1 MKQVLQNRK
10 TGKVAVVDVP
20 VPVLQRGRI
29 LVRTVVSLIS
39 SGTERAAVEQARKSL
54 LQEARERPD
63 LVRSVVDKAR
73 TEGLMH
79 TFGAVRDKLAASQGL
94 GYSAS
99 GIVVGVGDDVTEFRI
114 GDRVACAGLGF
125 ASHAEAISVPKNLSV
140 HLPENVD
147 FQAGAFGTLGAIA
160 LQGVRLA
167 EPTLGESFVVIG
179 LGLVGQ
185 LTVQLL
191 KANGCRVFGI
201 DLDPNRIKLAR
212 ELGAEAGCPA
222 GSAGVSPAVSQQDP
236 TRAVNVWTSGRGAD
250 AVVIT
255 AASDSNQ
262 PVELAGEMSRVKGR
276 VVVVGS
282 TGLQI
287 PRQTFYNRELALKI
301 SMSYGPGRYDPE
313 YEERGHDYPFGYV
326 RWTEQRNIE
335 AFLRLISEGRVNV
348 DRLITHRFPV
358 AEAERAYEV
367 IAGSQPEPHLGV
379 LLEYDPE
386 SEPGR
391 EIDLSGHS
399 APSRK
404 PEGKVRIGVI
414 GAGNYLRTMLLPQFQ
429 SAGAEFHSIATASG
443 VSAHDVGNKF
453 GFARAVSDAD
463 VVIDDPEV
471 NLVVI
476 GTRHDSHADLARR
489 ALARGRH
496 VFVEKPLALCD
507 EELDRL
513 LGVAANADGRLMA
526 GFNRRFSPLAA
537 RAKDFFAG
545 RRAPLWFIYRVNAG
559 RAPKGHWTQDPREG
573 GGPIVGEVCHFVD
586 LLQYWAEAPPVSVFA
601 ETIASGNREI
611 VNYDS
616 VLITLRFADS
626 SMACIAYLAEGDKTL
641 PKERVEIFGEGK
653 VFVLDDFRNALL
665 YRNGRQETLKLRKQD
680 KGQAEEAKAVC
691 NMVIQGGASPI
702 ALEELA
708 ATTRAT
714 FRILDSLRSGQSV
727 GIK

>member
-20 VPVLQRGRI
+20 VPVLQRGRV
-29 LVRTVVSLIS
+29 LVRTVASLIS

-63 LVRSVVDKAR
+63 LVKSVLDKAR
-73 TEGLMH
+73 TEGLMQ
-79 TFGAVRDKLAASQGL
+79 TFGAVRDKLAASQAL

-99 GIVVGVGDDVTEFRI
+99 GIVVGVGDDVTEFRA

-125 ASHAEAISVPKNLSV
+125 ASHAEAISVPKNLCV

-147 FQAGAFGTLGAIA
+147 FPAGAFGTLGAIA

-185 LTVQLL
+185 LTAQLL

-201 DLDPNRIKLAR
+201 DLDSNRINLAR
-212 ELGAEAGCPA
+212 EMGAEAGCLA
-222 GSAGVSPAVSQQDP
+222 NDDAAQTVDS
-236 TRAVNVWTSGRGAD
+236 WTTGRGAD
-250 AVVIT
+250 AVLIT

-262 PVELAGEMSRVKGR
+262 PIELAGEVSRVKGR

-282 TGLQI
+282 TGLQV
-287 PRQTFYNRELALKI
+287 PRQTFYNRELTLKI

-335 AFLRLISEGRVNV
+335 AFLQLVSEGRANV

-367 IAGSQPEPHLGV
+367 ITASSPEPHLGV

-391 EIDLSGHS
+391 VIELSGHS
-399 APSRK
+399 ISSRR
-404 PEGKVRIGVI
+404 PEEKVRLGVI
-414 GAGNYLRTMLLPQFQ
+414 GAGDYLRAMLLPQFQ

-453 GFARAVSDAD
+453 GFVRAVSEADA
-463 VVIDDPEV
+463 VIDDPNV
-471 NLVVI
+471 NLVII
-476 GTRHDSHADLARR
+476 GTRHDLHADLAKR
-489 ALARGRH
+489 ALERGRH
-496 VFVEKPLALCD
+496 VFVEKPLALSD
-507 EELDRL
+507 EDLDGL
-513 LGVAANADGRLMA
+513 LEVAANSNGHLMV

-537 RAKDFFAG
+537 KAKDFFAG
-545 RRAPLWFIYRVNAG
+545 RLAPLSFVYRVNAG
-559 RAPKGHWTQDPREG
+559 RVPKGHWTQDPREG
-573 GGPIVGEVCHFVD
+573 GGRIVGEVCHFID
-586 LLQYWAEAPPVSVFA
+586 LLQYWTETPPVSVFA
-601 ETIASGNREI
+601 EAIASENQEI
-611 VNYDS
+611 VNDDS
-616 VLITLRFADS
+616 VLITVRFADGS
-626 SMACIAYLAEGDKTL
+626 NACIAYLAEGDKTL
-641 PKERVEIFGEGK
+641 PKERVEIFAEGK

-665 YRNGRQETLKLRKQD
+665 YRNGREEKLKMGKQD
-680 KGQAEEAKAVC
+680 KGQAGEAKAVC
-691 NMVIQGGASPI
+691 RMVLEGGPAPISLADLAS
-702 ALEELA
+702 
-708 ATTRAT
+708 TTRAT
-714 FRILDSLRSGQSV
+714 FRILESLRSGQPERL
-727 GIK
+727 

>member
-1 MKQVLQNRK
+1 M
-10 TGKVAVVDVP
+10 
-20 VPVLQRGRI
+20 
-29 LVRTVVSLIS
+29 RTVASLIS
-39 SGTERAAVEQARKSL
+39 AGTERAAVEQARKSL

-73 TEGLMH
+73 TEGLLH
-79 TFGAVRDKLAASQGL
+79 TFGAVRDKLAASQAL

-99 GIVVGVGDDVTEFRI
+99 GIVVGVGDDVTEFRV

-125 ASHAEAISVPKNLSV
+125 ASHAEAISVPKNLCV

-147 FQAGAFGTLGAIA
+147 FEAGAFGTLGAIA

-185 LTVQLL
+185 LTLQLL

-201 DLDPNRIKLAR
+201 DLDPNRIKLALA
-212 ELGAEAGCPA
+212 LGAEAGCLAGSNA
-222 GSAGVSPAVSQQDP
+222 GSAGVSPADDP
-236 TRAVNVWTSGRGAD
+236 KDTVIRWSLGRGAD

-262 PVELAGEMSRVKGR
+262 PVELAGEISRVKGR

-335 AFLRLISEGRVNV
+335 AFLQLISEGRINV
-348 DRLITHRFPV
+348 DRLVTHRFPV

-367 IAGSQPEPHLGV
+367 IAGSLHEPHLGV

-391 EIDLSGHS
+391 EIELSGHS
-399 APSRK
+399 ISSRK
-404 PEGKVRIGVI
+404 PEEQVRIGVI
-414 GAGNYLRTMLLPQFQ
+414 GAGDYLRAMLLPQFQ

-463 VVIDDPEV
+463 AVINDPKV

-476 GTRHDSHADLARR
+476 GTRHDLHAELARR
-489 ALARGRH
+489 GLERGRH

-507 EELDRL
+507 EDLDRL
-513 LGVAANADGRLMA
+513 LEVAANANGRLIV

-537 RAKDFFAG
+537 KAKDFFAG
-545 RRAPLWFIYRVNAG
+545 RRAPLSFVYRVNAG
-559 RAPKGHWTQDPREG
+559 RVPKGHWTQDPREG
-573 GGPIVGEVCHFVD
+573 GGRIVGEVCHFID
-586 LLQYWAEAPPVSVFA
+586 LLQYWTEAPPVSVFA
-601 ETIASGNREI
+601 ETIASGNQEI
-611 VNYDS
+611 VNDDS
-616 VLITLRFADS
+616 VLITLRFADGS
-626 SMACIAYLAEGDKTL
+626 NGCIAYLAEGDKTL

-653 VFVLDDFRNALL
+653 VFVLDDFRDALF
-665 YRNGRQETLKLRKQD
+665 YRNGREEKLKLRKQD

-691 NMVIQGGASPI
+691 RMVLEDGPAPI

-714 FRILDSLRSGQSV
+714 FRIKDSLRSGNPV
-727 GIK
+727 KLN

>member
-20 VPVLQRGRI
+20 VPALQRGRV
-29 LVRTVVSLIS
+29 LVRSVASLIS

-73 TEGLMH
+73 TEGLLH
-79 TFGAVRDKLAASQGL
+79 TFGAVRDKLAASQAL

-99 GIVVGVGDDVTEFRI
+99 GIVVGVGDDVTEFRV

-125 ASHAEAISVPKNLSV
+125 ASHAEAISVPKNLCV

-147 FQAGAFGTLGAIA
+147 FEAGAFGTLGAIA

-167 EPTLGESFVVIG
+167 EPTLGESVVVIG

-185 LTVQLL
+185 LTAQLL

-201 DLDPNRIKLAR
+201 DLDPNRIKLAC
-212 ELGAEAGCPA
+212 ELGAEAGCVA
-222 GSAGVSPAVSQQDP
+222 NDDAAQV
-236 TRAVNVWTSGRGAD
+236 VNSWTSGRGAD
-250 AVVIT
+250 GVLIT

-262 PVELAGEMSRVKGR
+262 PVELAGEISRVKGR

-335 AFLRLISEGRVNV
+335 AFLQLISGGRVNV
-348 DRLITHRFPV
+348 DRLVTHRFPV

-367 IAGSQPEPHLGV
+367 IAGSLHEPHLGV

-391 EIDLSGHS
+391 EIELSGHS
-399 APSRK
+399 ISTRK
-404 PEGKVRIGVI
+404 PEEQVRIGVI
-414 GAGNYLRTMLLPQFQ
+414 GAGDYLRAMLLPQFQ
-429 SAGAEFHSIATASG
+429 NAGAEFHSIATACG

-463 VVIDDPEV
+463 AVINDPKI

-476 GTRHDSHADLARR
+476 GTRHDLHAELARR
-489 ALARGRH
+489 ALERGRH

-507 EELDRL
+507 EDLDRL
-513 LGVAANADGRLMA
+513 LEVAANSNGRLIV

-545 RRAPLWFIYRVNAG
+545 RLAPLSFVYRVNAG
-559 RAPKGHWTQDPREG
+559 RVPKGHWTQDPREG
-573 GGPIVGEVCHFVD
+573 GGRIVGEVCHFID
-586 LLQYWAEAPPVSVFA
+586 LLQYWTEAPPVSVFA
-601 ETIASGNREI
+601 ETIASGNQEI
-611 VNYDS
+611 VNDDS
-616 VLITLRFADS
+616 VFITVRFADS
-626 SMACIAYLAEGDKTL
+626 SNGCIAYLAEGDRAL
-641 PKERVEIFGEGK
+641 PKERVEIFGERQ

-665 YRNGRQETLKLRKQD
+665 YRNGREEKLKLRKQD

-691 NMVIQGGASPI
+691 RMVLEDGPAPI
-702 ALEELA
+702 PLEELA
-708 ATTRAT
+708 ATTRTT
-714 FRILDSLRSGQSV
+714 FRVLDSLRTGQPQKV
-727 GIK
+727 MGDR